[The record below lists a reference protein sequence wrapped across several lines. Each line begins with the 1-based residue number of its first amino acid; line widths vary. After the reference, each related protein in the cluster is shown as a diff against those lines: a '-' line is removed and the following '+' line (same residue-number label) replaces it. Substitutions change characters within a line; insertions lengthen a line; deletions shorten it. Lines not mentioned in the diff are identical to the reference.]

1 MFSPFGRNALFCS
14 SRFNVTIA
22 DFMRLSVS
30 CIYNTWR
37 SSISPELMSITQV
50 LTELV
55 SVREGSF
62 YLPEF
67 DDVCIRQFVDCICVG

>member
-1 MFSPFGRNALFCS
+1 MFSPFGRNALFCC

-30 CIYNTWR
+30 CIYKTWR
-37 SSISPELMSITQV
+37 SSISLELMSVIQV
-50 LTELV
+50 LIELV
-55 SVREGSF
+55 SVRKGSF